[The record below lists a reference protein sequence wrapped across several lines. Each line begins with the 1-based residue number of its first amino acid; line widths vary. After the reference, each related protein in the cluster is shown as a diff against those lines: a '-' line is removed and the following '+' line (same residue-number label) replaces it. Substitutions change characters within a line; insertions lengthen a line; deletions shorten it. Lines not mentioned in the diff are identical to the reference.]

1 MSYTDIKLLNCNR
14 SASVQALGD
23 NDSNPAIFT
32 NTLQQTMKLNIGDQ
46 VSLERAFV
54 NEVGAGNPSTIEF
67 KGTTRRVKEDGAI
80 KSTHTSKTYTN
91 VVFGDYNREKTNTY
105 TPSYRLGGYLSI
117 RASEVKTDIPLK
129 DNHAPMIIGYYIT
142 ANEYPNYIQQ
152 PRRWLQIADAGN
164 PVPFNSQLIFSEA
177 DTQSSGAC
185 KHLVNPWCFARRD
198 WIRRSGG
205 YYQQRVDN
213 KRYTMFIKNT
223 ATYES
228 GVAGN
233 ADQYPQ
239 SRTDGVFSETT
250 YYRLREKIDI
260 EVKKGFNTQT
270 AVAEQITEQLQ
281 KTEPPEIFEIYDGDS
296 YVRPITQTI
305 QSTTYKAIN
314 CQNFFYCKQANYLA
328 YIGGSQGQAA
338 TNWIASMA
346 YIAVKRPEIYEEGR
360 DMSAKIRPEEVL
372 NRTTGAVELPK
383 LNNAWEGF
391 QTLITLDNSA
401 DPTKNFKGDT
411 VPLNVEYNEAN
422 LELLRKFFDTQAL
435 YPELWDDVEN
445 MDAYIRNADE
455 LLPYTE
461 SRFIHFNPYHTTG
474 AAPTNHSFGSDGFLI
489 EAGAQ
494 DVAKST
500 IPVFFKWKEEQR
512 DLYIAPEDWVD
523 SVDKPIHFSYGF
535 AQPYKWE
542 GAGLPETKYY
552 ISIRTDL
559 AAGIPFLLFNNLATT
574 LTAGRLCGYDF
585 HATAYSTA
593 IITPHSGYS
602 YVDIGTRVLLDN
614 GGAISYES
622 YSDNSTFMKNTINH
636 TTTDISPYMT
646 QTYVGANT
654 PALNFN
660 PETNRFNFDKFH
672 TSNNVG
678 NDRLAGSTKSPSI
691 NNESLYSPPGVD
703 TDLKLAPT
711 PINADGG
718 DTVYKINPRPPNWG
732 YSPTFKPY
740 IVYNQSYRVG
750 TTPHTPE
757 YLHSFP
763 ATGANKTY
771 FEANNSTIEPYSIF
785 DAHGG
790 IYVEDWGANEAEWK
804 GCLWDII
811 GFDYDQL
818 NATASSDNVLTSRVN
833 NRNLKGLYRMTTNAE
848 VVATD
853 TKSMIANDYGATLY
867 STSLP
872 YPHSILTWDVAPLGA
887 TYHFVLAPNQGT
899 PLTHNPEI
907 VIKTT
912 SVEVEANQLP
922 KSVLKPYYTVRSSIL
937 EGSTS
942 IGGNPTGANLP
953 LMGIVDK
960 YSAQNDYFLGN
971 PSDLVFTITKP
982 MTISDITTSI
992 HDPDGT
998 FANVDGTS
1006 AVIYKIVKSIQA
1018 ENNIVNEILAE
1029 ENDKKKK

>member
-14 SASVQALGD
+14 SASVQAQGS

-32 NTLQQTMKLNIGDQ
+32 NTLQQTIKLNIGDQ
-46 VSLERAFV
+46 ISLERAFV
-54 NEVGAGNPSTIEF
+54 NEVGAGNPSTLEF
-67 KGTTRRVKEDGAI
+67 KGTTRRVRENGVE
-80 KSTHTSKTYTN
+80 KSTHTTKTYTN
-91 VVFGDYNREKTNTY
+91 VVFGDYNREKQNTY

-117 RASEVKTDIPLK
+117 RASEVKTDITLK
-129 DNHAPMIIGYYIT
+129 DNHAPIIIGYYIT

-152 PRRWLQIADAGN
+152 PRRWLQIADAGV
-164 PVPFNSQLIFSEA
+164 PVPFNPQLIYSEG

-185 KHLVNPWCFARRD
+185 KHLVNPVCYARRD
-198 WIRRSGG
+198 WIQRSGG

-223 ATYES
+223 ATYEES
-228 GVAGN
+228 VAGN

-250 YYRLREKIDI
+250 YYRLREKVDI
-260 EVKKGFNTQT
+260 EIKKGFNTQT

-281 KTEPPEIFEIYDGDS
+281 KTDKPEIFEIYDGDS
-296 YVRPITQTI
+296 YIRPITQTI

-338 TNWIASMA
+338 TNWIASLA

-360 DMSAKIRPEEVL
+360 DMGKKIRPEAVL
-372 NRTTGAVELPK
+372 NRTTGAVELAK

-401 DPTKNFKGDT
+401 APAVNYFGDT
-411 VPLNVEYNEAN
+411 VPLNIEYNEAN
-422 LELLRKFFDTQAL
+422 LEIIRDYLETQGL
-435 YPELWDDVEN
+435 YPELWDDLQN
-445 MDAYIRNADE
+445 MPAYSSAIGHIPAVRD
-455 LLPYTE
+455 
-461 SRFIHFNPYHTTG
+461 SRFFHFNPYHMTG
-474 AAPTNHSFGSDGFLI
+474 AAPTNHSFGSDGYLI
-489 EAGAQ
+489 EGGVQ
-494 DVAKST
+494 DTPKST
-500 IPVFFKWKEEQR
+500 IPVFFKFREDQR
-512 DLYIAPEDWVD
+512 ELYIPPEDWVD
-523 SVDKPIHFSYGF
+523 SVDKGSHFSYGF

-552 ISIRTDL
+552 ISIRPDL
-559 AAGIPFLLFNNLATT
+559 VAGIPHQLFTDAANTML
-574 LTAGRLCGYDF
+574 AGRRNGYDF

-593 IITPHSGYS
+593 IITPHSGLS
-602 YVDIGTRVLLDN
+602 YVDIGTRVRLNN
-614 GGAISYES
+614 GGAISFES
-622 YSDNSTFMKNTINH
+622 YSDNSTFMKDTINA

-646 QTYVGANT
+646 QTYVGANA

-660 PETNRFNFDKFH
+660 PETNRFNFDRFH

-691 NNESLYSPPGVD
+691 NNESLYPPAVD
-703 TDLKLAPT
+703 TDMKLAAT
-711 PINADGG
+711 PIAADGG

-740 IVYNQSYRVG
+740 VVYNQSYRVG
-750 TTPHTPE
+750 TTPHDP
-757 YLHSFP
+757 SFLVANP
-763 ATGANKTY
+763 NTGANKSY
-771 FEANNSTIEPYSIF
+771 YEANNSTIEPYSIF

-818 NATASSDNVLTSRVN
+818 NAEANSDNVLTSRVN
-833 NRNLKGLYRMTTNAE
+833 NSNKKSLYRMTTNAE
-848 VVATD
+848 IIATD
-853 TKSMIANDYGATLY
+853 TKSMIANDFGATLY

-872 YPHSILTWDVAPLGA
+872 YPHNILTYNTAPLGA
-887 TYHFVLAPNQGT
+887 THHFVLAPNNGT

-907 VIKTT
+907 VIKTQ
-912 SVEVEANQLP
+912 SVNVEANQLP
-922 KSVLKPYYTVRSSIL
+922 KSVLKPYYTIRSSLL

-953 LMGIVDK
+953 VMGIVDK

-982 MTISDITTSI
+982 ISIADITTSI

-998 FANVDGTS
+998 FANVDETS
-1006 AVIYKIVKSIQA
+1006 AVVYKIVKSIRA
-1018 ENNIVNEILAE
+1018 EQNVVSEILAE